1 MHLNTVTKYKYCYH
15 LPLRAKHQIS
25 LFCPWASHLLWIN
38 GSAKWLLASTLP
50 VYTSQT
56 MFLTI
61 PERPLYEWHWY
72 AEVSK
77 TINAQATGSYCVR
90 SRWHIRNGSV
100 RHPWP
105 LRETDLT
112 IWDCR
117 STGDPLN
124 FTSPQPYLSN
134 WASKLHKQQA
144 ERESRH

>member
-25 LFCPWASHLLWIN
+25 LFCPWARHLLWIN
-38 GSAKWLLASTLP
+38 ESAKWLLASTLP

-77 TINAQATGSYCVR
+77 TINAQATGSYCIR

-100 RHPWP
+100 PTP
-105 LRETDLT
+105 PTAPGN
-112 IWDCR
+112 R
-117 STGDPLN
+117 SHHMGLQVYRRPFEFHVT
-124 FTSPQPYLSN
+124 TTV
-134 WASKLHKQQA
+134 SK
-144 ERESRH
+144 